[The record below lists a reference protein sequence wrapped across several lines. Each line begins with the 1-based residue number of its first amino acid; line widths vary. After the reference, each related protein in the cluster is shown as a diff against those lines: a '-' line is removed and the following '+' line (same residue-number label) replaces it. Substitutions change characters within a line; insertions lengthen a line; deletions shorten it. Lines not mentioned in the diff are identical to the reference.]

1 MTSHPTTS
9 AELTLG
15 TRMLVD
21 ALGIDNPVALIDRH
35 PEDTV
40 PGVLAPLVAHA
51 ALLVDQLDQRLAEA
65 AATAIEDL
73 RHMVDGQDRHGAV
86 GNGVLDATGPAIDV
100 LAARRRQ
107 EIGHLERLLNVY
119 QRHLNDS
126 NGHTHAPKHADALT
140 SQQTP
145 RSASGPVRVS
155 PAQVKALEAVA
166 RGGVMLRESSLARGT
181 FVTAPNGVRISRATV
196 DALLSKKLADR
207 DTGTSLYQGQ
217 RLSLT
222 AQGETFLAE
231 WHRHSS
237 PRAEA
242 ARARTTAPPI
252 PTAVAASE
260 PAAQPAASPA
270 HHRSR

>member
-1 MTSHPTTS
+1 MTSYPTS

-21 ALGIDNPVALIDRH
+21 ALDIDNPVALIDRH
-35 PEDTV
+35 PEDTIL
-40 PGVLAPLVAHA
+40 GVLAPLVAHA
-51 ALLVDQLDQRLAEA
+51 ALLVDQLDQRLVGA

-73 RHMVDGQDRHGAV
+73 RQVAAGQDPHTAV
-86 GNGVLDATGPAIDV
+86 GNGTLNATGPTIDV

-119 QRHLNDS
+119 QRHLNGSD
-126 NGHTHAPKHADALT
+126 GHTPAPKHAAALT
-140 SQQTP
+140 SQQTA
-145 RSASGPVRVS
+145 RSVSEPIRVS
-155 PAQVKALEAVA
+155 PAQVKALEAIA

-181 FVTAPNGVRISRATV
+181 FVTAPNGARISRATV

-207 DTGTSLYQGQ
+207 DAGTSLYQGQ

-231 WHRHSS
+231 WHRRSS

-242 ARARTTAPPI
+242 ARARTTAPAI
-252 PTAVAASE
+252 PTAVAATDTAAK
-260 PAAQPAASPA
+260 PAAAPA
-270 HHRSR
+270 HRRSH

>member
-1 MTSHPTTS
+1 MTSHPTS
-9 AELTLG
+9 AEVTLG

-21 ALGIDNPVALIDRH
+21 ALDIDNPVALIDRH
-35 PEDTV
+35 PEDTIS
-40 PGVLAPLVAHA
+40 GVLAPLVAHA
-51 ALLVDQLDQRLAEA
+51 ALLVDQLDRRLVEA

-73 RHMVDGQDRHGAV
+73 RHLADGQDRDATV
-86 GNGVLDATGPAIDV
+86 GNGLLNAAGSTIDV

-119 QRHLNDS
+119 RRHLNGSD
-126 NGHTHAPKHADALT
+126 GHSHATKHADALT
-140 SQQTP
+140 SQQSARP
-145 RSASGPVRVS
+145 ASGPIRVS

-166 RGGVMLRESSLARGT
+166 RGGVMLRESSLARGM

-222 AQGETFLAE
+222 AQGETVLAE
-231 WHRHSS
+231 WHRRAS
-237 PRAEA
+237 PHAEA
-242 ARARTTAPPI
+242 ARARTTAPAI
-252 PTAVAASE
+252 PTASPTAN
-260 PAAQPAASPA
+260 PAAQPAVAPA
-270 HHRSR
+270 HRLSR